1 MIIDSIENIER
12 YMPLES
18 GLREAM
24 NFLRHK
30 EIHTLPQGWHEV
42 IPDSMRASVSNG
54 PGRRRRGSRL
64 ETHRKHIDLQLILNG
79 TDRMGWKPRS
89 SCLTKIGEYD
99 GNADVEFFDDEPD
112 LWFKLQ
118 SGMFV
123 IFYPEDAH
131 MPQICNGLIHKI
143 VFKLPIT
150 GGRGPLL
157 ADGK

>member
-12 YMPLES
+12 YLPLKI
-18 GLREAM
+18 GLREAVD
-24 NFLRHK
+24 FLRCQ
-30 EIHTLPQGWHEV
+30 EIDTLHQGWHEV
-42 IPDSMRASVSNG
+42 VPDSMRASVSNG
-54 PGRRRRGSRL
+54 PGRKRHDSRL

-79 TDRMGWKPRS
+79 SDRIGWKPRS

-99 GNADVEFFDDEPD
+99 DSADVEFYDDDPD

-131 MPQICNGLIHKI
+131 MPQICNGPIHKV
-143 VFKLPIT
+143 VFKLPIC
-150 GGRGPLL
+150 LSQNS
-157 ADGK
+157 